1 LAEPTDTPGIA
12 AVPLS
17 KLGKK
22 APKSVKAPLSA
33 EAALENNT
41 CMMGAL
47 MELIQKTMTKNAAT
61 FPIARTSKNQK
72 FDSKNATTFIKRF
85 EGLLKD
91 YEPEADGDRKAE
103 LLERNVTNNLQSQ
116 VSNLDGFEGGNWEL
130 LHKNFLQEFMIN
142 DADCMIGTPAYLEKL
157 CSHQRKKTDNL
168 RQYYQL
174 FVQSSTKIP
183 LIELS
188 SFSCTKLLLKGLP
201 IQMATAIYCKTNIR
215 IGEASTFDDFPNIL
229 KVAKAVINEKYEVGR
244 LRDEDSGDDIDELV
258 HTIAK
263 DQPKFDPSQVARE
276 SSQATGPD
284 MNQLANEFQKMV
296 LSLMSKS
303 NANLA
308 LKPTVEADFDDPSAG
323 IYVTI
328 SPKLSG
334 KC

>member
-1 LAEPTDTPGIA
+1 
-12 AVPLS
+12 
-17 KLGKK
+17 
-22 APKSVKAPLSA
+22 
-33 EAALENNT
+33 
-41 CMMGAL
+41 M
-47 MELIQKTMTKNAAT
+47 
-61 FPIARTSKNQK
+61 
-72 FDSKNATTFIKRF
+72 
-85 EGLLKD
+85 
-91 YEPEADGDRKAE
+91 
-103 LLERNVTNNLQSQ
+103 
-116 VSNLDGFEGGNWEL
+116 
-130 LHKNFLQEFMIN
+130 
-142 DADCMIGTPAYLEKL
+142 
-157 CSHQRKKTDNL
+157 
-168 RQYYQL
+168 
-174 FVQSSTKIP
+174 KIP
-183 LIELS
+183 LTELS
-188 SFSCTKLLLKGLP
+188 SFSYTKLLLKGLP